1 MSTIADLTKHAREL
15 MHKAIESTKREFSTI
30 RSNKASPSLLDLVR
44 VEAYGNPMPLNQVAM
59 VAAPEARLITVQP
72 FDKSLTQAIEKAI
85 READLGLNPATQGN
99 LIRVPLG
106 VAEGEDAA
114 VGGDHPVALAI
125 GGRGHADHRLVER
138 RSTHRAEE
146 GRIAVRHART
156 DAISRIKKLEHVS
169 DDDKTRGEKE
179 VQKLTDDHIK
189 QIDGLIHAK
198 EAEIMEV

>member
-1 MSTIADLTKHAREL
+1 MSTIPELTKHAREL
-15 MHKAIESTKREFSTI
+15 MHKAIENTKREFGTI

-59 VAAPEARLITVQP
+59 VAAPEPRLITVQP

-85 READLGLNPATQGN
+85 READLGLNPATQGS
-99 LIRVPLG
+99 LIRVPL
-106 VAEGEDAA
+106 
-114 VGGDHPVALAI
+114 PALSQ
-125 GGRGHADHRLVER
+125 ER
-138 RSTHRAEE
+138 RKELVKVVHKLAEE

-169 DDDKTRGEKE
+169 EDDKTRGEKDI
-179 VQKLTDDHIK
+179 QKLTDEHIK